1 MICTVVSK
9 IFAVTKK
16 TQKRLSELEEERRM
30 GSKEINEIRR
40 MVEVGKSS
48 KNLDLQARIA
58 LQNRVEDAASR
69 YATGDL
75 SSKGERIVRTESEE
89 RELREFRAKQQ
100 KRYLDEIVAENIN
113 DMGME
118 SEEAVDDAFE
128 QLEAQYG
135 RSNVLIS
142 KDDVRKSS

>member
-1 MICTVVSK
+1 
-9 IFAVTKK
+9 
-16 TQKRLSELEEERRM
+16 M

-40 MVEVGKSS
+40 MLEVGKSS
-48 KNLDLQARIA
+48 KNLALQGRIA

-100 KRYLDEIVAENIN
+100 KRYLDEIVAENID

-118 SEEAVDDAFE
+118 YEEAVEDAFE

-135 RSNVLIS
+135 RSNVLVS
-142 KDDVRKSS
+142 KDDVIKKKST

>member
-1 MICTVVSK
+1 MGPKLLSISYMIFDFSM
-9 IFAVTKK
+9 IFRLMKK
-16 TQKRLSELEEERRM
+16 KEEEM

-48 KNLDLQARIA
+48 DHLDLQTRIA

-69 YATGDL
+69 YATGELDA
-75 SSKGERIVRTESEE
+75 KGNGVVRTEQEE
-89 RELREFRAKQQ
+89 RELKAFRSKQQ
-100 KRYLDEIVAENIN
+100 KRYLKEIIAENV

-118 SEEAVDDAFE
+118 SEEAIDDAFE

-142 KDDVRKSS
+142 KADI

>member
-1 MICTVVSK
+1 
-9 IFAVTKK
+9 
-16 TQKRLSELEEERRM
+16 M

-100 KRYLDEIVAENIN
+100 KRYLDEIVAENID

-118 SEEAVDDAFE
+118 YEEAVEDAFE

-135 RSNVLIS
+135 RSNVLVS
-142 KDDVRKSS
+142 KDDVIKKNPRKTND

>member
-1 MICTVVSK
+1 
-9 IFAVTKK
+9 
-16 TQKRLSELEEERRM
+16 M

-40 MVEVGKSS
+40 MVEVGKRS

-100 KRYLDEIVAENIN
+100 KRYLDEIVAENID

-118 SEEAVDDAFE
+118 YEEAVEDAFE

-135 RSNVLIS
+135 RSNVLVS
-142 KDDVRKSS
+142 KDDVIKKKST

>member
-1 MICTVVSK
+1 
-9 IFAVTKK
+9 
-16 TQKRLSELEEERRM
+16 M

-40 MVEVGKSS
+40 MVEVGKRS

-75 SSKGERIVRTESEE
+75 SSKGERIVRMESEE

-135 RSNVLIS
+135 RSNVLVS
-142 KDDVRKSS
+142 KDDLIKKNPRKTND

>member
-1 MICTVVSK
+1 
-9 IFAVTKK
+9 
-16 TQKRLSELEEERRM
+16 M

-40 MVEVGKSS
+40 MVEVGKRS

-75 SSKGERIVRTESEE
+75 TSKGDRIVRTESEE

-100 KRYLDEIVAENIN
+100 KRYLDEIVAENID

-118 SEEAVDDAFE
+118 YEEAVEDAFE

-135 RSNVLIS
+135 RSNVLVS
-142 KDDVRKSS
+142 KDDVIKKKST

>member
-1 MICTVVSK
+1 
-9 IFAVTKK
+9 
-16 TQKRLSELEEERRM
+16 M

-48 KNLDLQARIA
+48 KNLNLQARIA

-69 YATGDL
+69 YATGDMT
-75 SSKGERIVRTESEE
+75 STGDRIVRTESEE

-100 KRYLDEIVAENIN
+100 KRYLDEIVAENID

-118 SEEAVDDAFE
+118 SEEAIDDAFE

>member
-1 MICTVVSK
+1 
-9 IFAVTKK
+9 
-16 TQKRLSELEEERRM
+16 M

-40 MVEVGKSS
+40 MVEVGKRS

-100 KRYLDEIVAENIN
+100 KRYLDEIVAENID

-118 SEEAVDDAFE
+118 YEEAVEDAFE

-135 RSNVLIS
+135 RSNVLVS
-142 KDDVRKSS
+142 KDDLIKKKST

>member
-1 MICTVVSK
+1 
-9 IFAVTKK
+9 
-16 TQKRLSELEEERRM
+16 M

-48 KNLDLQARIA
+48 DHLDLQTRIA

-69 YATGDL
+69 YATGELDA
-75 SSKGERIVRTESEE
+75 KGNGVVRTEQEE
-89 RELREFRAKQQ
+89 RELKAFRSKQQ
-100 KRYLDEIVAENIN
+100 KRYLKEIIAENV

-118 SEEAVDDAFE
+118 SEEAIDDAFE

-142 KDDVRKSS
+142 KADI